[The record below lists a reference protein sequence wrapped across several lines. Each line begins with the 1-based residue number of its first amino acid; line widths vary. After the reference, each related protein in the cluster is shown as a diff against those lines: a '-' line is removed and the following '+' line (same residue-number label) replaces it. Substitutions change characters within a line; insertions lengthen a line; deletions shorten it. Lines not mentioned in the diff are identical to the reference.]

1 MRKSKC
7 VKCQLSLLQLEA
19 VPSEDVPMA
28 ILRRSLAAAKTPK
41 EERMILWK
49 IKHLQKVGT
58 LRSAIME
65 LTLTLI
71 YILLH
76 FNQCIVYGLNEN
88 SVVVT

>member
-49 IKHLQKVGT
+49 IKHLQKVDI
-58 LRSAIME
+58 LFSAIME
-65 LTLTLI
+65 LTLTFNI
-71 YILLH
+71 HVHVVTHQSIRVMYIL
-76 FNQCIVYGLNEN
+76 N
-88 SVVVT
+88 

>member
-28 ILRRSLAAAKTPK
+28 ILRRSLAAAKTLT
-41 EERMILWK
+41 EERVILQK

-58 LRSAIME
+58 LRSVIME
-65 LTLTLI
+65 LTLT
-71 YILLH
+71 
-76 FNQCIVYGLNEN
+76 FNIHVH
-88 SVVVT
+88 VVTHKSVRVMYSLN